1 MAGSSGIL
9 PFQESL
15 SMATAKLPVWFISG
29 CSTGFGRELAQ
40 QAIAR
45 GFQTVVTARDP
56 AKVQDLVEGHSN
68 ALAVAL
74 DVTQQASIDAAV
86 AKALATFGTI
96 DVLVN
101 NAGYGYQSSVEEGED
116 QEIRAQFDANV
127 FGLFALTR
135 AILPAMRQAR
145 SGHIIN
151 ITSVAGFMGFAS
163 SGYYSA
169 SKHAVE
175 GWSDSLALETA
186 PLGIHVTCVEPGPFR
201 TDWAGRSLHQT
212 PSKLPEYAATAAARM
227 KATSEYSGTQA
238 GDPARAASAMIA
250 ITENANPPRHLVMG
264 AWGYDAVTSK
274 LKERLAQ
281 VEAWKQTSI
290 DTDFPS

>member
-1 MAGSSGIL
+1 
-9 PFQESL
+9 
-15 SMATAKLPVWFISG
+15 MATENTPVWFISG

-40 QAIAR
+40 QTIAR
-45 GFQTVVTARDP
+45 GFNVVVTARDTG
-56 AKVQDLVEGHSN
+56 KVADLVAGHSN
-68 ALAVAL
+68 ALAVTL
-74 DVTQQASIDAAV
+74 DVTRMESIDSAVRAALE
-86 AKALATFGTI
+86 KFGTI

-116 QEIRAQFDANV
+116 RAIRDQFDANV

-135 AILPAMRQAR
+135 AVLPTLRQQR
-145 SGHIIN
+145 RGHIIN
-151 ITSVAGFMGFAS
+151 ITSVAGFIGFAS

-212 PSKLPEYAATAAARM
+212 PSKLPDYAETAAARM
-227 KATSEYSGTQA
+227 KATAENSGTQK
-238 GDPARAASAMIA
+238 GDPARAAQAMIA
-250 ITENANPPRHLVMG
+250 ITEHDNPPRHLVMG
-264 AWGYDAVTSK
+264 AWGYDAVTAK

-281 VEAWKQTSI
+281 IEAWKQTSEE
-290 DTDFPS
+290 TDFPE

>member
-1 MAGSSGIL
+1 MAS
-9 PFQESL
+9 
-15 SMATAKLPVWFISG
+15 ANTPVWFISG

-40 QAIAR
+40 QTIAR
-45 GFQTVVTARDP
+45 GFHTVVTARDP
-56 AKVQDLVEGHSN
+56 AKVQDLVAGHDN

-74 DVTQQASIDAAV
+74 DVTDAQSIERAVQA
-86 AKALATFGTI
+86 ALDKFGTV

-101 NAGYGYQSSVEEGED
+101 NAGYGYQSSVEEGDEH
-116 QEIRAQFDANV
+116 EIRAQFDANV

-135 AILPAMRQAR
+135 AVLPAMRKQR
-145 SGHIIN
+145 RGHVIN
-151 ITSVAGFMGFAS
+151 ITSVAGFIGFAS

-175 GWSDSLALETA
+175 GWSDSLAVEAA

-212 PSKLPEYAATAAARM
+212 PSTLPEYADTAAARM
-227 KATSEYSGTQA
+227 KATSEYSGTLA
-238 GDPARAASAMIA
+238 GDPARAATAIIA
-250 ITENANPPRHLVMG
+250 IREHDNHPRHLVMG
-264 AWGYDAVTSK
+264 AWVYDSVTNM

-281 VEAWKQTSI
+281 IEAWKQTSI

>member
-1 MAGSSGIL
+1 MAS
-9 PFQESL
+9 
-15 SMATAKLPVWFISG
+15 ANTPVWFISG

-40 QAIAR
+40 QTIAR
-45 GFQTVVTARDP
+45 GFNTVVTARDLS
-56 AKVQDLVEGHSN
+56 KVQDLVAGHQN
-68 ALAVAL
+68 ALAVEL
-74 DVTQQASIDAAV
+74 DVTDQSSIHRAVHAAHE
-86 AKALATFGTI
+86 KFGTI

-101 NAGYGYQSSVEEGED
+101 NAGYGYQSSVEEGDEN
-116 QEIRAQFDANV
+116 EIRAQFDANV

-135 AILPAMRQAR
+135 AVLPGMRKQR
-145 SGHIIN
+145 RGHVIN
-151 ITSVAGFMGFAS
+151 ITSVAGFIGFAS

-175 GWSDSLALETA
+175 GWSDSLALEAA

-212 PSKLPEYAATAAARM
+212 PSTLPEYADTAAARM
-227 KATSEYSGTQA
+227 KATSAYSGTQA
-238 GDPARAASAMIA
+238 GDPARAATAMIA
-250 ITENANPPRHLVMG
+250 ITEHDNPPRHLVMG
-264 AWGYDAVTSK
+264 AWGYDAVTNK

-281 VEAWKQTSI
+281 IEAWKQTSL

>member
-1 MAGSSGIL
+1 
-9 PFQESL
+9 
-15 SMATAKLPVWFISG
+15 MATENTPVWFISG

-40 QAIAR
+40 QTIAR
-45 GFQTVVTARDP
+45 GFKVVVTARDT
-56 AKVQDLVEGHSN
+56 AKVADLVAGRDN

-74 DVTQQASIDAAV
+74 DVTRLESIDSAVSAALE
-86 AKALATFGTI
+86 KFGTV

-101 NAGYGYQSSVEEGED
+101 NAGYGYQSSVEEGD
-116 QEIRAQFDANV
+116 DREIRDQFDANV

-135 AILPAMRQAR
+135 ALLPTMRQQR
-145 SGHIIN
+145 RGHIIN
-151 ITSVAGFMGFAS
+151 ITSVAGFIGFAS

-212 PSKLPEYAATAAARM
+212 PSRLPEYADTAAARM
-227 KATSEYSGTQA
+227 KATAEYSGTQK
-238 GDPARAASAMIA
+238 GDPARAARAMIA
-250 ITENANPPRHLVMG
+250 ITEHDAPPRHLVMG
-264 AWGYDAVTSK
+264 AWGYDAVTAK

-281 VEAWKQTSI
+281 IEAWKQTSVE
-290 DTDFPS
+290 TDFPE

>member
-1 MAGSSGIL
+1 MAS
-9 PFQESL
+9 
-15 SMATAKLPVWFISG
+15 ANTPVWFISG

-40 QAIAR
+40 QTIAR
-45 GFQTVVTARDP
+45 GFHTVVTARDP
-56 AKVQDLVEGHSN
+56 AKVQDLVAGHDN

-74 DVTQQASIDAAV
+74 DVTDAQSIEQAVQAALD
-86 AKALATFGTI
+86 KFGTV

-101 NAGYGYQSSVEEGED
+101 NAGYGYQSSVEEGDER
-116 QEIRAQFDANV
+116 EIRAQFDANV

-135 AILPAMRQAR
+135 AILPAMRKQR
-145 SGHIIN
+145 RGHVIN
-151 ITSVAGFMGFAS
+151 ITSVAGFIGFAS

-175 GWSDSLALETA
+175 GWSDSLAVEAA

-212 PSKLPEYAATAAARM
+212 PSTIPEYADTAAARM

-238 GDPARAASAMIA
+238 GDPARAATVMIA
-250 ITENANPPRHLVMG
+250 ITEHDNPPRHLVMG
-264 AWGYDAVTSK
+264 AWGYEAVTSK

-281 VEAWKQTSI
+281 IEDWKQTSI

>member
-1 MAGSSGIL
+1 
-9 PFQESL
+9 
-15 SMATAKLPVWFISG
+15 MATDNNPVWFISG

-40 QAIAR
+40 QTIAR
-45 GFQTVVTARDP
+45 GFNVVVTARDTG
-56 AKVQDLVEGHSN
+56 KVADLVAGHSN
-68 ALAVAL
+68 ALAVTL
-74 DVTQQASIDAAV
+74 DVTRMESIDSAVRAALE
-86 AKALATFGTI
+86 KFGTI

-116 QEIRAQFDANV
+116 RAIRDQFDANV

-135 AILPAMRQAR
+135 AVLPTLRQQR
-145 SGHIIN
+145 RGHIIN
-151 ITSVAGFMGFAS
+151 ITSVAGFIGFAS

-212 PSKLPEYAATAAARM
+212 PSKLPDYAETAAARM
-227 KATSEYSGTQA
+227 KATAENSGTQK
-238 GDPARAASAMIA
+238 GDPARAAQAMIA
-250 ITENANPPRHLVMG
+250 ITEHDNPPRHLVMG
-264 AWGYDAVTSK
+264 AWGYDAVTAK

-281 VEAWKQTSI
+281 IEAWKQTSVE
-290 DTDFPS
+290 TDFPE